1 MRGEL
6 YYFNVFHL
14 TFPLDTLHP
23 MPPTE
28 PAFSAD
34 ELERLRRF
42 AELLQGEIVLT
53 ATHLVFAWLL
63 QQLDGEPLPT
73 AVLAKLAAAVWPS
86 LAEFLNA
93 HAEVAE
99 ALRPAWE
106 RIEERWREAVHRDAL
121 SRARLH
127 LVRRDPASEE

>member
-1 MRGEL
+1 MP
-6 YYFNVFHL
+6 
-14 TFPLDTLHP
+14 T
-23 MPPTE
+23 PPTE

-42 AELLQGEIVLT
+42 AGLLEGDIVLT
-53 ATHLVFAWLL
+53 ATQLVFAWLL

-73 AVLAKLAAAVWPS
+73 TVLAQLAAAVRAP

-93 HAEVAE
+93 HPEVAE

-106 RIEERWREAVHRDAL
+106 RIEERWREAVRRDAL
-121 SRARLH
+121 SRARPH
-127 LVRRDPASEE
+127 LVRRERPPEE